1 MSKVIPIK
9 KRSTELVVMES
20 SFEKKMLS
28 IKNSQLKK
36 TQEIDHFVVSF
47 KQAMGKTAIA
57 YLELSKLAYDASVRY
72 ENDKW
77 AYDYFCEKI
86 GLSKSYLRKLSLI
99 GSRAD
104 EMLKHIDFLPNSM
117 NSLYELS
124 QLNEKDFKSVLQ
136 KKNQLKELTSFDIA
150 KLNQNKVKKS
160 SSREIE
166 ESKKESKSKMINE
179 FAKQLLI
186 EHKYQIDLIEI
197 RYDPK
202 NSLMPAK
209 VPKVVVKKG
218 RIGSFRKK
226 A

>member
-28 IKNSQLKK
+28 IKSNQLKK

-72 ENDKW
+72 EDDKW

-104 EMLKHIDFLPNSM
+104 QMMKHIDFLPNSM

-136 KKNQLKELTSFDIA
+136 KKNQL
-150 KLNQNKVKKS
+150 
-160 SSREIE
+160 
-166 ESKKESKSKMINE
+166 
-179 FAKQLLI
+179 
-186 EHKYQIDLIEI
+186 
-197 RYDPK
+197 
-202 NSLMPAK
+202 
-209 VPKVVVKKG
+209 
-218 RIGSFRKK
+218 
-226 A
+226 

>member
-9 KRSTELVVMES
+9 KRLRELVLVGS
-20 SFEKKMLS
+20 SFEKKMQS
-28 IKNSQLKK
+28 IKNSQQQK
-36 TQEIDHFVVSF
+36 TQEIDHFVISF

-57 YLELSKLAYDASVRY
+57 YLELSKLAYDASVRFQD
-72 ENDKW
+72 DKW

-99 GSRAD
+99 GGRAD

-124 QLNEKDFKSVLQ
+124 QLDEKNFKAVIQ
-136 KKNQLKELTSFDIA
+136 KRNGLKELTSSDIA
-150 KLNQNKVKKS
+150 RLNQSKAKKPSKYDLVGS
-160 SSREIE
+160 S
-166 ESKKESKSKMINE
+166 KESKAKMIHE

-202 NSLMPAK
+202 QSLMPAK

-218 RIGSFRKK
+218 SLKSVKK
-226 A
+226 